1 VKIVWAK
8 ISTRDVAYVAVFA
21 ALSVI
26 VIKLVPGFPIIGL
39 SNSDIKFNAALAPI
53 YGMVLGPYLG
63 FLSAF
68 IGGIVVVDNVFSVFI
83 SFSRAI
89 SAFVAGLLTQKN
101 YGFGGRA
108 FPGWL
113 IAAAVLSLLILGWYS
128 TWVGQQVPFYP
139 ILHIFGLSVILV
151 TRGWIA
157 TVFKKCEQK
166 GQRWTM
172 NLFCFL
178 SGILTMV
185 LAYILPKLSASS
197 IEFLPYVS
205 LFLYFWGG
213 IMVVYGLFG
222 VGIRGG
228 NFTAAICLASY
239 CSIITDHMI
248 GNLAYIALLS
258 PTPESFIAALPVS
271 AIERSIFTAIATV
284 VGVGV
289 IFALRRSGLF
299 SREL

>member
-1 VKIVWAK
+1 M
-8 ISTRDVAYVAVFA
+8 STRDVAYVAVFA

-39 SNSDIKFNAALAPI
+39 SDSDIKFNAALAPI

-83 SFSRAI
+83 SFSRGI
-89 SAFVAGLLTQKN
+89 SAFVAGLLTQKS
-101 YGFGGRA
+101 YRLSGRT
-108 FPGWL
+108 FPGWSV
-113 IAAAVLSLLILGWYS
+113 AAAVLSLLILGWYS
-128 TWVGQQVPFYP
+128 TWVGQQVPFFP
-139 ILHIFGLSVILV
+139 ILHISGLLVILV
-151 TRGWIA
+151 TRGWVA

-166 GQRWTM
+166 GQRWTA
-172 NLFCFL
+172 NLFYLL
-178 SGILTMV
+178 SGISTIV
-185 LAYILPKLSASS
+185 LAYILPKLSFSS
-197 IEFLPYVS
+197 IEFFSYLF
-205 LFLYFWGG
+205 LFLYLWGG
-213 IMVVYGLFG
+213 IMVLYGLFG
-222 VGIRGG
+222 IGIREG

-248 GNLAYIALLS
+248 GNLAYIVLLS

-271 AIERSIFTAIATV
+271 AVERSIFTAIATV

-289 IFALRRSGLF
+289 ILALRRSGLF